1 MSPDPS
7 RSGAAPAVDYAQI
20 ATDPELIETLLQVY
34 QPLDLK
40 TQLQV
45 LLKRVM
51 SWSGASHG
59 FALAGEERRALA
71 PIVSSVSP
79 EDVRLAALGRVEPQ
93 RLKRWLEAGG
103 GFREGP
109 GPFAD
114 TAQPWPEPLPPFSA
128 ALSLLSA
135 EGTCAAVLVLAL
147 EARPDTPERER
158 IERLLELARPAVSNA
173 LQVRAMR
180 ELVIKD
186 DTAHCFNRRHFETC
200 LPDELSRASR
210 FQSPLSLIFLDMDN
224 LKEVNKRHGHA
235 MGSRSLNEVSQ
246 RIRSKIRR
254 FDKLFRFGGDEF
266 CILLPQTEW
275 HGALEVAER
284 VRDAIA
290 RQPFLEPELGEG
302 HGVRMT
308 ASLGISSFPL
318 HARSQKDLIE
328 QADRAMQRI
337 KNATKNSIGIAEISG
352 GEHGR

>member
-1 MSPDPS
+1 VAGALDPAQL
-7 RSGAAPAVDYAQI
+7 AA
-20 ATDPELIETLLQVY
+20 DPELIESVLGLHEA
-34 QPLDLK
+34 LDLRA
-40 TQLQV
+40 QLQQ
-45 LLKRVM
+45 LLARVM
-51 SWSGASHG
+51 SWSEARFG
-59 FALAGEERRALA
+59 FALMAAEERRA
-71 PIVSSVSP
+71 SSPVASSAGA
-79 EDVRLAALGRVEPQ
+79 EDARMVALGRIEPQ
-93 RLKRWLEAGG
+93 RLKRWLAAP
-103 GFREGP
+103 GFLDGP

-114 TAQPWPEPLPPFSA
+114 TAQPWPEGLPAFSA
-128 ALSLLSA
+128 ALPVVGPDGASA
-135 EGTCAAVLVLAL
+135 ALIVLAL
-147 EARPDTPERER
+147 DARPPVARQER
-158 IERLLELARPAVSNA
+158 IERLLALARTAVNNA
-173 LQVRAMR
+173 LEMRAMR

-200 LPDELSRASR
+200 LPDELARASR
-210 FQSPLSLIFLDMDN
+210 FQTPLSLIFLDMDN
-224 LKEVNKRHGHA
+224 LKEVNKRYGHA

-266 CILLPQTEW
+266 CIVLPQTEW

-302 HGVRMT
+302 QGVRMT

-318 HARSQKDLIE
+318 HARSQKELIE
-328 QADRAMQRI
+328 QSDRAMQRI